1 MPPLPLPRRPL
12 RRPAHATSPPI
23 TVAGSRAWVLEVG
36 LAVVLALGLAQAL
49 RAGEPSDAPG
59 ATPGTAPAIETDAPG
74 ILREGFAIEGVIRG
88 GRVPIPIDH
97 VASALARG
105 TLAAPGDGV
114 TLLLPNDRHAEWR
127 SVRADDQGRF
137 PVIRGGYLALSVSS
151 PRDRVAML
159 RATGHAMV
167 FVNTEPR
174 AGDPY
179 AHGYV
184 DLPIHLRA
192 GENLLLFA
200 SAGRG
205 PMRAE
210 LRPPPP
216 PPGDVFALT
225 ADLTVPD
232 VIIGETEPLEV
243 GVVVVNTS
251 DRPRHVA
258 VRPILPGTALRSAP
272 HAASAHE
279 PALPPLSVRQMR
291 LTLPSPD
298 AGALPTGKDG
308 TQSIRFE
315 AAVIERIDG
324 DERPAHSFVVELRL
338 RRPHQTHRRTF
349 ISAIDGSVQYYAVV
363 PPPPDSPMT
372 DAQPGL
378 ALSLHGA
385 SVEAISQAQAYS
397 PRPGVYIVCP
407 TNRRPFGFDWE
418 SWGRLDALEVL
429 SMAERRFRTDPARRY
444 LTGHS
449 MGGHGTWHLGVMH
462 PELWAAIAPSAGWL
476 SFDTYTGSRLPPQN
490 DPGDEAMAEVFRR
503 ASTDSDVPARMH
515 TLRDHRVPVYILHG
529 DKDDNVPVTQARR
542 ARELLRE
549 LGVEPGYHEQ
559 PDAGHW
565 WDGDAAPGADCVDWP
580 PIFELFN
587 QSRRSNAPP
596 MPASLVD
603 PAPPALRPFMVRAF
617 VYATAGT
624 AEENAWSL
632 ARARF
637 DAERWW
643 YQGNGRGVVLSD
655 HEALNAGL
663 AGAAGVLAYGHSD
676 MNLWVRSALAPGTGT
691 PARIA
696 RGRAEVEGRMFT
708 HADHEQHRDNGVGL
722 ILRLDTAPAISAQ
735 SERAGQGVSTD
746 SVIIAGTT
754 LQAMR
759 ATDRWPLFSSGVR
772 FPGVTVF
779 RADAGSLG
787 IRGIVGAGW
796 LSSDTRVP
804 APERAIRWRSEAAG
818 SAPSDDNTAR

>member
-1 MPPLPLPRRPL
+1 LD
-12 RRPAHATSPPI
+12 
-23 TVAGSRAWVLEVG
+23 VVLA
-36 LAVVLALGLAQAL
+36 LVLALGLAHAL
-49 RAGEPSDAPG
+49 RAGEPSGTPGVTPG
-59 ATPGTAPAIETDAPG
+59 AAPAIETDAPV
-74 ILREGFAIEGVIRG
+74 ILREGFAIEGVVRG

-151 PRDRVAML
+151 PGERVAML

-167 FVNTEPR
+167 FVNSEPR

-184 DLPIHLRA
+184 DLPILLRA

-205 PMRAE
+205 PIRAE
-210 LRPPPP
+210 LRPPPT
-216 PPGDVFALT
+216 PPGDVFALPE
-225 ADLTVPD
+225 DLTVPD
-232 VIIGETEPLEV
+232 VIIGESEPLEV
-243 GVVVVNTS
+243 GVVVVNAS

-258 VRPILPGTALRSAP
+258 VRQIPPGSPPRSAP
-272 HAASAHE
+272 PAAHAHE
-279 PALPPLSVRQMR
+279 PALPPLSVRKMR
-291 LTLPSPD
+291 LTLTWPD
-298 AGALPTGKDG
+298 AGAPPTGHDG
-308 TQSIRFE
+308 PQSIRFD

-324 DERPAHSFVVELRL
+324 DERPVHSFVVELRL
-338 RRPHQTHRRTF
+338 RQPHQTHRRTF

-363 PPPPDSPMT
+363 PPPTDSPAP
-372 DAQPGL
+372 DARPGL
-378 ALSLHGA
+378 VLSLHGA

-397 PRPGVYIVCP
+397 SRPGVYIVCP

-429 SMAERRFRTDPARRY
+429 SLAERRFRTDPARRY

-476 SFDTYTGSRLPPQN
+476 SFDTYTGARLPPQN
-490 DPGDEAMAEVFRR
+490 DPGDEAIAEVFRR
-503 ASTDSDVPARMH
+503 ASADSDIPARMH
-515 TLRDHRVPVYILHG
+515 ALRDHRVPVYILHG

-549 LGVEPGYHEQ
+549 LGLEPGYHEQ

-580 PIFELFN
+580 PIFEVFD
-587 QSRRSNAPP
+587 QSRRNNAAP

-617 VYATAGT
+617 VYATSGT

-632 ARARF
+632 ARACF

-663 AGAAGVLAYGHSD
+663 AGVAGVLAYGHSD
-676 MNLWVRSALAPGTGT
+676 MNLWVRSALASGTST
-691 PARIA
+691 PVRIA

-708 HADHEQHRDNGVGL
+708 HAVHEQHRDNGFGL
-722 ILRLDTAPAISAQ
+722 ILRLDTAPVTPAQ
-735 SERAGQGVSTD
+735 SHRAELDVSTD
-746 SVIIAGTT
+746 SLIIAGTT

-779 RADAGSLG
+779 RSDAGSLG

-796 LSSDTRVP
+796 LSSDARVP
-804 APERAIRWRSEAAG
+804 EPERVIQWRSEAG
-818 SAPSDDNTAR
+818 GTAPSDINTAR